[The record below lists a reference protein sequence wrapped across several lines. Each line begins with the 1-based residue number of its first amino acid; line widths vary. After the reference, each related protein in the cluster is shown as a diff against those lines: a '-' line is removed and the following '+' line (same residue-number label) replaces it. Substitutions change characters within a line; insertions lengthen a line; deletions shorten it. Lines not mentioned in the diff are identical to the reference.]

1 MSAAPYLPL
10 FEFKADRTVYRP
22 LGAGGVRAES
32 RGGRRFVRVGAR
44 ALRHLAREAFADL
57 SFYLRPS
64 FLSNLA
70 AILDDPESS
79 ANDQLVAEALLRNAV
94 ISAEGV
100 LPLCQDTGTIN
111 VIAYKGHRL
120 LTDGRDEEA
129 LARGAASVYRDRN
142 LRYSQ
147 MAPLS
152 VFEESNTGNNLPA
165 QIDIAAEEGDE
176 YKFLFL
182 AKGGGSS
189 NKTALFQESK
199 AFLNERSLAAFLEEK
214 IAALGVAACPPYRIA
229 VVVGGLS
236 PEMTLK
242 TVKLATTGCLD
253 GLPGRGRHGGVAF
266 RDAEWEARMMEAAR
280 ASGLGAQF
288 GGRHLAHEVRF
299 IRLPRHAGSC
309 PVGIGV
315 GCNADRNLKGRITS
329 DGLFLE
335 VVERNPAKYL
345 PRRTQSSINSADG
358 GRGPGQSP
366 GIRSRRTHPRP
377 KIADECECERGT
389 LAAVVI
395 DLDLP
400 MAEIRKTLSAH
411 PVGTLLRLS
420 GPLIV
425 ARDIAHARLKKIL
438 DETGDV
444 PAYFKDHPVYY
455 AGPAKT
461 PRGYASGSF
470 GPTTGQ
476 RMDGYLAAFMKAGAS
491 LITLA
496 KGNRS
501 PDVTDACRTFGGFYL
516 GTIGGAAALAAKEHI
531 LSAEIIDFADLG
543 MEAVRR
549 IVVRDLPA
557 FILSDDKGGNLY
569 GR

>member
-1 MSAAPYLPL
+1 MSAKPYRPL
-10 FEFKADRTVYRP
+10 FEFKADRTIYRP
-22 LGAGGVRAES
+22 LGTAGVRIES
-32 RGGRRFVRVGAR
+32 RGGRRFLAVGAR
-44 ALRHLAREAFADL
+44 ALSALAREAFADL
-57 SFYLRPS
+57 SFFLRPS
-64 FLSNLA
+64 FLSHLA
-70 AILDDPESS
+70 AILDDPQAS
-79 ANDQLVAEALLRNAV
+79 ANDRFVAEALLRNAV
-94 ISAEGV
+94 ISAEGA

-111 VIAYKGHRL
+111 VLAYKGHRVQ
-120 LTDGRDEEA
+120 TDGRDEEA
-129 LARGAASVYRDRN
+129 LAVGAASVYRERN

-147 MAPLS
+147 IAPLS
-152 VFEESNTGNNLPA
+152 VFDEVNTGNNLPA
-165 QIDIAAEEGDE
+165 QIDIAAAEGEE

-199 AFLNERSLAAFLEEK
+199 AFLNERSLTAFLAEK

-242 TVKLATTGCLD
+242 TVKLATTGYLD
-253 GLPGRGRHGGVAF
+253 GLPGRGRRSGAAF
-266 RDAEWEARMMEAAR
+266 RDAAWEARMMDAAR
-280 ASGLGAQF
+280 VSGLGAQF

-315 GCNADRNLKGRITS
+315 GCNADRNLKAKITAK
-329 DGLFLE
+329 GTFLE
-335 VVERNPAKYL
+335 AVERNPGRFLKNGGPQITGTPL
-345 PRRTQSSINSADG
+345 DG

-366 GIRSRRTHPRP
+366 GIRSRRTHPR
-377 KIADECECERGT
+377 IETADECRNLST
-389 LAAVVI
+389 S
-395 DLDLP
+395 LDLTVP
-400 MAEIRKTLSAH
+400 MDEIRRALSAF

-420 GPLIV
+420 GPLVV

-461 PRGYASGSF
+461 PRGAASGSF

-491 LITLA
+491 LVTLA

-501 PDVTDACRTFGGFYL
+501 PAVTEACRKFGGFYL
-516 GTIGGAAALAAKEHI
+516 GTIGGAAALVAKEHI
-531 LSAEIIDFADLG
+531 LSSTIIDFADLG
-543 MEAVRR
+543 MEAVRL
-549 IVVRDLPA
+549 IMVRDLPA

-569 GR
+569 SRVKR

>member
-1 MSAAPYLPL
+1 VSAKPYRSL
-10 FEFKADRTVYRP
+10 FEFKSDRTVYRP
-22 LGAGGVRAES
+22 LGATGVRVEARSLKVE
-32 RGGRRFVRVGAR
+32 AR
-44 ALRHLAREAFADL
+44 ALSALAREAFADL

-70 AILDDPESS
+70 AVLDDPQAS
-79 ANDQLVAEALLRNAV
+79 ANDRFVAEALLRNAV
-94 ISAEGV
+94 ISAEGE

-111 VIAYKGHRL
+111 VLAYKGHRV

-129 LARGAASVYRDRN
+129 LALGAGSVYRERN

-152 VFEESNTGNNLPA
+152 VFDEVNTGNNLPA
-165 QIDIAAEEGDE
+165 QIDIAAAEGE
-176 YKFLFL
+176 YYKFLFL

-199 AFLNERSLAAFLEEK
+199 AFLNERSLLAFLEEK

-242 TVKLATTGCLD
+242 TVKLATAGYLD
-253 GLPGRGRHGGVAF
+253 GLPGRGRKSGAAF
-266 RDAEWEARMMEAAR
+266 RDAAWEARMMEAAR

-315 GCNADRNLKGRITS
+315 GCNADRNLKAKIT
-329 DGLFLE
+329 GKGIFLE
-335 VVERNPAKYL
+335 AVERNPGRFLK
-345 PRRTQSSINSADG
+345 SG
-358 GRGPGQSP
+358 GLQV
-366 GIRSRRTHPRP
+366 T
-377 KIADECECERGT
+377 GT
-389 LAAVVI
+389 P
-395 DLDLP
+395 LDLNRP
-400 MAEIRKTLSAH
+400 LAEIRRTLSAF

-420 GPLIV
+420 GPLVV

-438 DETGDV
+438 DQTGDV
-444 PAYFKDHPVYY
+444 PAFFKNHPVYY

-461 PRGYASGSF
+461 PRGFASGSF

-491 LITLA
+491 LVTLA

-501 PDVTDACRTFGGFYL
+501 PAVTEACRAYGGFYL
-516 GTIGGAAALAAKEHI
+516 GTIGGAAALVAKEHI
-531 LSAEIIDFADLG
+531 LSSTSIDFADLG
-543 MEAVRR
+543 MEAVRL
-549 IVVRDLPA
+549 IIVRDLPA

-569 GR
+569 SGGKP

>member
-1 MSAAPYLPL
+1 MSAKPYRPL

-22 LGAGGVRAES
+22 LGMAGVQVES
-32 RGGRRFVRVGAR
+32 RGGRRFLAVAAR
-44 ALRHLAREAFADL
+44 ALSALAREAFADL

-64 FLSNLA
+64 FLANLA
-70 AILDDPESS
+70 AILEDPEDS
-79 ANDQLVAEALLRNAV
+79 ANDRFVAEALLRNAV
-94 ISAEGV
+94 ISAEGE

-111 VIAYKGHRL
+111 IIGYKGHRV

-129 LARGAASVYRDRN
+129 LALGAGSVYREKN

-152 VFEESNTGNNLPA
+152 VFDEVNTGNNLPA
-165 QIDIAAEEGDE
+165 QIDIAAAEGEE

-199 AFLNERSLAAFLEEK
+199 AFLNERSLTAFLAEK

-242 TVKLATTGCLD
+242 TVKLATTGYLD
-253 GLPGRGRHGGVAF
+253 GLPGRGRRSGAAF
-266 RDAEWEARMMEAAR
+266 RDAEWEGRMMDAAR

-315 GCNADRNLKGRITS
+315 GCNADRNLKAKITAK
-329 DGLFLE
+329 GLFLE
-335 VVERNPAKYL
+335 AVERNPGRFLK
-345 PRRTQSSINSADG
+345 SG
-358 GRGPGQSP
+358 GPQIT
-366 GIRSRRTHPRP
+366 GIPF
-377 KIADECECERGT
+377 
-389 LAAVVI
+389 
-395 DLDLP
+395 DLDRP
-400 MAEIRKTLSAH
+400 MDEIRRTLSAF

-420 GPLIV
+420 GPLVV
-425 ARDIAHARLKKIL
+425 ARDIAHARLKRIL

-444 PAYFKDHPVYY
+444 PAYFKNHPVYY

-461 PRGYASGSF
+461 PRGAASGSF

-476 RMDGYLAAFMKAGAS
+476 RMDGYLADFMKAGAS
-491 LITLA
+491 LVTLA

-501 PDVTDACRTFGGFYL
+501 PAVTEACRNFGGFYL
-516 GTIGGAAALAAKEHI
+516 GTIGGAAALVAKEHI
-531 LSAEIIDFADLG
+531 LSSTIIDFADLG
-543 MEAVRR
+543 MEAVRL
-549 IVVRDLPA
+549 IMVRDLPA

-569 GR
+569 RGVGPGLCPGV